1 MATKWKNY
9 KGIARALAILM
20 AILSAFSAMYCGFF
34 ACRDELLYD
43 FDKSQN
49 YYNTMFFESAVQ
61 KRMAEIRTYAQ
72 QSNKNALTMTEEEKD
87 AVCAELRDALLGV
100 SRDLYARYA
109 VYGFTEDIFEGC
121 TDADDYF
128 RAFHERRPELRDK
141 PDEGLFY
148 EFAYNAAD
156 EISTESQRRA
166 YELIDSGAYEFTAEI
181 GGDRFALPAVHMR
194 HYYSTRGG
202 EDVVSTSVP
211 VTEPADGAEEPTAA
225 ETTAVAL
232 SDVTQPEA
240 VPSTR
245 PPAETT
251 AAYTTPTYDFYKEYD
266 EYTGQNQ
273 WDPAEVYSGSR
284 EIARWLADCYALRT
298 FLIGAVKTVDPE
310 KLAAAQFT
318 AEPGPFTYQP
328 YRTEDLF
335 DDSFAQYL
343 YYYPETGEYITN
355 IAEYKQK
362 GETPMF
368 SSADAEKISAAVA
381 GPAEKAEWRV
391 IVTPDRAEHNIG
403 NGADAD
409 DTLRKEALGY
419 TRMSYCL
426 EEMQASGGEFYMFA
440 SDKARESDVFSYIE
454 RDFEKAKLR
463 QPFLIGGAAIGAFV
477 FLISAVY
484 ILTFGTKVPVGID
497 KLYND
502 WHFLL
507 SGGLAAA
514 AFYCGAGLLV
524 QVIEAYGLLG
534 SRYHTGFMREHTWD
548 LTAMELL
555 TPPLFAVGALIL
567 LEYLASVIR
576 SGRNGRLIR
585 HSFWFALPCWAI
597 GKARTRSR
605 RIPKYYKKQF
615 FAVLIVG
622 VVLIFS
628 LCIVEIALSDRFES
642 GPYAFG
648 CLLALGIAIA
658 VLVIVLRHIRGID
671 EIAVAAERIRNGDLT
686 AEIDLAKLPKHLR
699 SMADSVLRN
708 RDGIKAAV
716 EKSVRDERMKTALI
730 TNVSHDLKT
739 PLTSIITYSDLL
751 SKRELSDEEAEKYV
765 GVINEKAITL
775 KRLIED
781 LVEASKASTGNI
793 KIEKVNLNMYEIAL
807 QTVGEYADELEKR
820 GLEVVV
826 NEPPQAV
833 IVSADSRQTWRI
845 IENLLSNVKK
855 YAMKGTRVYIDLR
868 RQGAFGVFEIKNVS
882 ETPLNIPP
890 EELTQRFVRGDASRT
905 TEGSGLGLSIARS
918 LCELQGGR
926 FEIAIDGDLFKVDVA
941 LPVV

>member
-20 AILSAFSAMYCGFF
+20 VILSAFSAMYCGFF
-34 ACRDELLYD
+34 AFRDELLYD
-43 FDKSQN
+43 FDKSQY

-61 KRMAEIRTYAQ
+61 KRMAEIRAYAQ
-72 QSNKNALTMTEEEKD
+72 ESNKNALTMTEEDKD
-87 AVCAELRDALLGV
+87 TVCADLRAALLGV
-100 SRDLYARYA
+100 SGDLFARYA
-109 VYGFTEDIFEGC
+109 AYGFTEDIFEDC
-121 TDADDYF
+121 TSSDEYF
-128 RAFHERRPELRDK
+128 QAFHERRPDLRDK
-141 PDEGLFY
+141 PDENLFF
-148 EFAYNAAD
+148 ELANDRAD
-156 EISTESQRRA
+156 ILITESQQTA
-166 YELIDSGAYEFTAEI
+166 YSLLDSGAYEFTAQI
-181 GGDRFALPAVHMR
+181 GDDRFTLPAQDML
-194 HYYSTRGG
+194 YFYSSDGGG
-202 EDVVSTSVP
+202 EDVTSTTVP
-211 VTEPADGAEEPTAA
+211 VSDRAEEPTAA

-232 SDVTQPEA
+232 PDVTERETAPT
-240 VPSTR
+240 TR

-251 AAYTTPTYDFYKEYD
+251 ALTYDFYKEYN
-266 EYTGQNQ
+266 EYTAQNQ
-273 WDPAEVYSGSR
+273 WDPDELYKGSR
-284 EIARWLADCYALRT
+284 DIARWLADCYALRT
-298 FLIGAVKTVDPE
+298 FLMDAVKTADPE
-310 KLAAAQFT
+310 AISAAQLT
-318 AEPGPFTYQP
+318 AEHPPAYQP
-328 YRTEDLF
+328 YVSVDIF

-362 GETPMF
+362 SETPMF
-368 SSADAEKISAAVA
+368 SAADAGKMRAQAAGA
-381 GPAEKAEWRV
+381 AEKAEWRV
-391 IVTPDRAEHNIG
+391 VVTADRAEHNLG
-403 NGADAD
+403 NGTDAEY
-409 DTLRKEALGY
+409 TLRKEALGY
-419 TRMSYCL
+419 TRMSNCL
-426 EEMQASGGEFYMFA
+426 EEIRNVGGELYMFA
-440 SDKARESDVFSYIE
+440 SDKEHESDVFSYIE
-454 RDFEKAKLR
+454 RDFGKAKLR
-463 QPFLIGGAAIGAFV
+463 QPLLIGGAAIGVFV
-477 FLISAVY
+477 FLVSAVY

-514 AFYCGAGLLV
+514 AFYGGVVLLS
-524 QVIEAYGLLG
+524 QVIQSYGMLG
-534 SRYHTGFMREHTWD
+534 FRYYKGYMIERTWD
-548 LTAMELL
+548 LTVIELL
-555 TPPLFAVGALIL
+555 TPPLFAAGTLVL
-567 LEYLASVIR
+567 LEYLTSVIR

-585 HSFWFALPCWAI
+585 HSFWFSLPCWI
-597 GKARTRSR
+597 IRKAKTRSGK
-605 RIPKYYKKQF
+605 IPTQYRKQF
-615 FAVLIVG
+615 IFTFIIG
-622 VVLIFS
+622 IVLIFS
-628 LCIVEIALSDRFES
+628 LCIIEIGFSDRYES

-648 CLLALGIAIA
+648 CLLALGIAISVLA
-658 VLVIVLRHIRGID
+658 VVLRHIRGID
-671 EIAVAAERIRNGDLT
+671 EIACAAERIRNGDLT
-686 AEIDLAKLPKHLR
+686 AEIDLKKLPKHLR

-739 PLTSIITYSDLL
+739 PLTSIISYSDLL
-751 SKRELSDEEAEKYV
+751 SKLELEDEKAKQYV

-793 KIEKVNLNMYEIAL
+793 KIEKVNLNLHEIAL

-868 RQGAFGVFEIKNVS
+868 RLGAFGVFEIKNVS

-926 FEIAIDGDLFKVDVA
+926 FEIAIDGDLFKVSVA
-941 LPVV
+941 LPLV